1 MSRDT
6 PTTAPPHLVA
16 LNQLVERLRD
26 QSGLFV
32 PFVAAEHGGIDAP
45 ILSVLRDP
53 GKATSATG
61 VLSVSNPDPTSRRQR
76 ELMSEVGL
84 EPQELTP
91 WNAYPFAWDAELDG
105 PLTPEAVARG
115 AVILAEVIDLM
126 TNLRVLLLQGQEA
139 RWAWAMVQAFL
150 PSMQDPAFEVVQ
162 TCHPLGTRG
171 RTAEATAANKAEQ
184 LGQWRLGRRVMRG
197 DDTVAGLADILQP
210 NFRSSFAERR

>member
-6 PTTAPPHLVA
+6 STTAPPHLVT

-53 GKATSATG
+53 GKATSTTG
-61 VLSVSNPDPTSRRQR
+61 VLTVSNPDPTSRRQR
-76 ELMSEVGL
+76 ELMLEVGL
-84 EPQELTP
+84 EPQDLTP
-91 WNAYPFAWDAELDG
+91 WNAYPFAWDAGRDG

-115 AVILAEVIDLM
+115 AVVLAEVIELM

-139 RWAWAMVQAFL
+139 RWAWAMVQAFM
-150 PSMQDPAFEVVQ
+150 PSMQNPSFAVVR

-171 RTAEATAANKAEQ
+171 RSAEATSANKAEQ
-184 LGQWRLGRRVMRG
+184 VRQWVTAAKQARR
-197 DDTVAGLADILQP
+197 
-210 NFRSSFAERR
+210 